1 MINPDGAKNSVLPV
15 TRDGIW
21 KNRFFHPVFPAPTEF
36 PSCLHP
42 APGAP
47 SPWHM
52 ARKSGNFLKQSAG
65 ASLPERGTVENGA
78 AISHMLLEQWNSGRI
93 RRSPQS
99 FLSFRTMWNRNTPTP
114 GSKVDPARLGGNGQ
128 EGMAQDHAG
137 KKPPGSSGNR
147 PPPQP
152 CRNRRRIL
160 NGCR

>member
-1 MINPDGAKNSVLPV
+1 MINPDGAKNSVLPI

-78 AISHMLLEQWNSGRI
+78 VVHQPHASETMEQRQNTAFPAVLPVLPDDVEQKYANSRI
-93 RRSPQS
+93 K
-99 FLSFRTMWNRNTPTP
+99 
-114 GSKVDPARLGGNGQ
+114 G
-128 EGMAQDHAG
+128 
-137 KKPPGSSGNR
+137 
-147 PPPQP
+147 
-152 CRNRRRIL
+152 
-160 NGCR
+160 